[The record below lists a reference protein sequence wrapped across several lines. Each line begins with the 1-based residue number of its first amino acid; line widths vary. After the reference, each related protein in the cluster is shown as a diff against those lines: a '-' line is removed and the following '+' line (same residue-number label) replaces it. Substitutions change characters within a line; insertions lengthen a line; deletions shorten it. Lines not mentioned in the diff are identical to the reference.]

1 MRVSPFR
8 HPWIN
13 GYLPLPMAFRSLS
26 RLSSAPGAKASAL
39 CPYQL
44 NLSCGFSCRRLHSVA
59 ARAVLVLSLVLLL
72 VASLFFL
79 LLFFRL
85 FLSASPASIVSI
97 SSSSFFF

>member
-8 HPWIN
+8 HPWLS

-44 NLSCGFSCRRLHSVA
+44 NLSYGFSCRRLHSVA
-59 ARAVLVLSLVLLL
+59 ARAVPVLSLVLLL
-72 VASLFFL
+72 VASFLFPPALPFGFAGL
-79 LLFFRL
+79 DCLYLVVFF
-85 FLSASPASIVSI
+85 I
-97 SSSSFFF
+97 